1 MRDKITHTNSLGET
15 IDFSSSRIHIE
26 QNNLRDFEWKVVS
39 KNERITGMT
48 KGIVKKTIPF
58 VISVDSSK
66 ANEVKNMFFEH
77 FEKDIL
83 RNAQGFF
90 EINGYKLYGYVTKS
104 VKSDYLINKRCL
116 KLTIEYTCDNP
127 YWIKETTTSFIG
139 VESDKKSSIVG
150 LATVGYSTV
159 SEEDATSY
167 PYGYNY
173 GYDSVA
179 DSVQNL
185 ANNNYG
191 DSDFIMIINGRANK
205 PIIDIDNQ
213 RYELNYEI
221 MENDYVII
229 DSSEKTITLH
239 KNDGTDVNI
248 YNFRNKR
255 EYIFRKIPFGNH
267 SVRWNGDFDFSITL
281 IGKRSEPEWI

>member
-1 MRDKITHTNSLGET
+1 MLDKITHTNSIGET
-15 IDFSSSRIHIE
+15 IDFSASRIHIE
-26 QNNLRDFEWKVVS
+26 KNDLRDFEWKVVS
-39 KNERITGMT
+39 KNERITGMS

-58 VISVDSSK
+58 VISVDSSN

-83 RNAQGFF
+83 RKAQGYF

-104 VKSDYLINKRCL
+104 VKSDYLIHKRCL
-116 KLTIEYTCDNP
+116 RLSIEYTCDNP
-127 YWIKETTTSFIG
+127 YWIKETTTSYIG
-139 VESDKKSSIVG
+139 VESDMRSSIVG
-150 LATVGYSTV
+150 LAVTGYSTV
-159 SEEDATSY
+159 SGEDATSY

-173 GYDSVA
+173 GYDLVA
-179 DSVQNL
+179 DSSQILV
-185 ANNNYG
+185 NNNYG
-191 DSDFIMIINGRANK
+191 DSDFIMVINGRANK
-205 PIIDIDNQ
+205 PIIDIESQ

-239 KNDGTDVNI
+239 KNDGTKVNI
-248 YNFRNKR
+248 YNFRNKK
-255 EYIFRKIPFGNH
+255 EYIFTKIPQGKH